1 MKLAIYYEK
10 QLELEKFVCQ
20 NIGMEWDEF
29 SSVPMTDKR
38 VFAFKVEL
46 AEFSNETGWFK
57 YWKQSHVMDR
67 AATLE
72 EFADCIHFMVAIG
85 LHRKYNKF
93 VPELEWKQWLE
104 RPDDLLYTS
113 IMENGIASSGN
124 WKRCFEQF
132 IAIGYRLGFT
142 LEEIENAYLEK
153 NKKNIERQINKY

>member
-1 MKLAIYYEK
+1 MKLALYYEK

-67 AATLE
+67 ANTLE
-72 EFADCIHFMVAIG
+72 EFVDCVHFIVAIG
-85 LHRKYNKF
+85 LHRNYYKF
-93 VPELEWKQWLE
+93 VPELDWQLWLNQ
-104 RPDDLLYTS
+104 DLSYLHRKV
-113 IMENGIASSGN
+113 MENPIASSGQ
-124 WKRCFEQF
+124 WKRTFEQL
-132 IAIGYRLGFT
+132 IAIGIKLGFT
-142 LEEIENAYLEK
+142 LDEIETAYLLK
-153 NKKNIERQINKY
+153 NKKNIERQISNY